1 MGELPMDRVSFKTQM
16 ILGLIFLFLMHIC
29 STVFKNGIFVNIA
42 WITYGLLF
50 VMNPVCPEK
59 AKSVKNI
66 HLWIR
71 LAGLL
76 CIIGGVITR
85 FGV

>member
-1 MGELPMDRVSFKTQM
+1 M
-16 ILGLIFLFLMHIC
+16 IIGIVFLFLMHIC
-29 STVFKNGIFVNIA
+29 SWIFKNGIFVNIG
-42 WITYGLLF
+42 WIVYGLLF
-50 VMNPVCPEK
+50 VIHPACPEK
-59 AKSVKNI
+59 ANNVKNI

-76 CIIGGVITR
+76 CIVGGIITR